1 MPSRSAAPTP
11 SGHRRL
17 SGTSSVSSHQPTPD
31 PSRKLTES
39 LSSLSL
45 QTALSSPFQP
55 GAPAAAAPA
64 NATQLLPRRS
74 SMDLRHSAGSGRDST
89 TSSPLPDTHPR
100 RTLSRAPST
109 PNIRKRPSITS
120 LTSDGTSPSTLTS
133 PLVPNSRTSLG
144 RRSSMMSLRSLSVAT
159 PDPALHIPPLHRK
172 EGIPVQHLTAPTTV
186 VFHDTSYR
194 HKYSRPNT
202 TKADLAS
209 IVERPER
216 ISAATLGV
224 TAAQTHIGRAKLS
237 LRKSVRMGGLLDPEV
252 MLVHAHGDGRSGKKT
267 WPEELAAMCGLAAEK
282 LAKGECE
289 VPRNLHQG
297 DLYLCAESREDMEG
311 CLGALYDGV
320 DIVFGC
326 ANGLDG
332 HEMDEEDQ
340 SGVRRAFVCI
350 RPPGHHCAETQ
361 PSGFCWLN
369 NVHIAIAHAARQHG
383 LTHAVILDF
392 DLHHGDGSQSI
403 AWTLNNIANSG
414 NASTKKTAGIHVPN
428 IGYFSL
434 HDINSYPCEDGD
446 MDKVKNASLNI
457 EAHGQFIHNIH
468 LKPYNSVEEFWE
480 LYENKYYSVIAKARE
495 FLAEASVSKPKKNGR
510 EYKAG
515 VFISAG
521 FDASEHESSGM
532 QRHAVNVPTSF
543 YARFTSDALAL
554 AEQYCEGRV
563 LSVLE
568 GGYSDRALITGIM
581 AHLAG
586 LACPS
591 PTTVSGFVPPT
602 TGLLPVPEP
611 YATRPSSADRG
622 WDPEWWG
629 SESIGEL
636 ERYYEKMTFKKVVTD
651 KPSTSYLSATTASIA
666 RSETPRRVVSSA
678 GTGNSPPLPPPVI
691 PWEVRAFE
699 LSRKI
704 IPEFQES
711 VEIPPLSKSSK
722 NKRHSVAVV
731 PDSSTRVLRDRKAKT
746 PDAAAPLDVR
756 RRRTTTGGAVS
767 TASSRAPSRAP
778 SRAMSTRG
786 TTPLPPRDLEPI
798 PIATGRRVV
807 SASAS
812 PVVVAAPRPLARKSS
827 VVGNSAGQRSPPV
840 LLRKA
845 SLTTF
850 DGTRTTGT
858 SSTSPS
864 ASSGSTSPRAAVA
877 PKKEVSDELVK
888 KFAKIKITY
897 KNREKEEEILRM
909 ERQKEELERKLEA
922 EKKRLSRAAKKSPTT
937 TTTGSARSPSAAMP
951 NGGGMARARS
961 VSGAG
966 SVRAQ
971 VNGLDKMSGQGN
983 FHGGGQA
990 AEKET
995 KMVTPPLQ
1003 TGTQAVDR
1011 TYRGGDIKFS
1021 ATGPEPGPAGF
1032 MGRTG

>member
-1 MPSRSAAPTP
+1 
-11 SGHRRL
+11 
-17 SGTSSVSSHQPTPD
+17 
-31 PSRKLTES
+31 
-39 LSSLSL
+39 
-45 QTALSSPFQP
+45 
-55 GAPAAAAPA
+55 
-64 NATQLLPRRS
+64 
-74 SMDLRHSAGSGRDST
+74 
-89 TSSPLPDTHPR
+89 
-100 RTLSRAPST
+100 
-109 PNIRKRPSITS
+109 
-120 LTSDGTSPSTLTS
+120 
-133 PLVPNSRTSLG
+133 
-144 RRSSMMSLRSLSVAT
+144 
-159 PDPALHIPPLHRK
+159 
-172 EGIPVQHLTAPTTV
+172 
-186 VFHDTSYR
+186 
-194 HKYSRPNT
+194 
-202 TKADLAS
+202 
-209 IVERPER
+209 
-216 ISAATLGV
+216 
-224 TAAQTHIGRAKLS
+224 
-237 LRKSVRMGGLLDPEV
+237 
-252 MLVHAHGDGRSGKKT
+252 
-267 WPEELAAMCGLAAEK
+267 
-282 LAKGECE
+282 
-289 VPRNLHQG
+289 
-297 DLYLCAESREDMEG
+297 
-311 CLGALYDGV
+311 
-320 DIVFGC
+320 
-326 ANGLDG
+326 
-332 HEMDEEDQ
+332 
-340 SGVRRAFVCI
+340 
-350 RPPGHHCAETQ
+350 
-361 PSGFCWLN
+361 LN

-446 MDKVKNASLNI
+446 MDKVKNASLNL

-495 FLAEASVSKPKKNGR
+495 FLSEASVSKPKKNGR

-591 PTTVSGFVPPT
+591 PTTVSGFVPPS

-629 SESIGEL
+629 SENLGEL

-678 GTGNSPPLPPPVI
+678 GAGNSSPLPPPVI

-711 VEIPPLSKSSK
+711 VEIPPIDKSAK

-807 SASAS
+807 SASAG
-812 PVVVAAPRPLARKSS
+812 PTVAAPRTLARKSS
-827 VVGNSAGQRSPPV
+827 VVGNSVGQRSPPV

-850 DGTRTTGT
+850 DGTRTATT
-858 SSTSPS
+858 TSPS
-864 ASSGSTSPRAAVA
+864 ASSGSGSASGNPSPRAAVA

-922 EKKRLSRAAKKSPTT
+922 EKKRLAAGGGRASKKTPTT
-937 TTTGSARSPSAAMP
+937 TASSRSPSNSAMP
-951 NGGGMARARS
+951 NGGGVARARS

-971 VNGLDKMSGQGN
+971 VNGLDKIGGQGN
-983 FHGGGQA
+983 VNGGVAGGHA

-995 KMVTPPLQ
+995 KMVTPPLGGAQ
-1003 TGTQAVDR
+1003 PADR
-1011 TYRGGDIKFS
+1011 TYRGGDIKFA
-1021 ATGPEPGPAGF
+1021 ATGLGPEPGPPGF

>member
-1 MPSRSAAPTP
+1 MT
-11 SGHRRL
+11 
-17 SGTSSVSSHQPTPD
+17 
-31 PSRKLTES
+31 
-39 LSSLSL
+39 
-45 QTALSSPFQP
+45 
-55 GAPAAAAPA
+55 
-64 NATQLLPRRS
+64 
-74 SMDLRHSAGSGRDST
+74 
-89 TSSPLPDTHPR
+89 
-100 RTLSRAPST
+100 
-109 PNIRKRPSITS
+109 
-120 LTSDGTSPSTLTS
+120 
-133 PLVPNSRTSLG
+133 
-144 RRSSMMSLRSLSVAT
+144 
-159 PDPALHIPPLHRK
+159 IPPLYRR
-172 EGIPVQHLTAPTTV
+172 EGIPVQDLTAPTTV

-202 TKADLAS
+202 TKADLAT

-224 TAAQTHIGRAKLS
+224 TAAQTRIGRGKLS
-237 LRKSVRMGGLLDPEV
+237 VRKSVRMGGLLDPEV

-282 LAKGECE
+282 LKKGECE
-289 VPRNLHQG
+289 VPKSLHQG
-297 DLYLCAESREDMEG
+297 DLYLCGESREDLEG

-340 SGVRRAFVCI
+340 SGVKRAFVCI

-403 AWTLNNIANSG
+403 AWTLNNIANSP
-414 NASTKKTAGIHVPN
+414 NPSTKKTAGIHVPN

-446 MDKVKNASLNI
+446 MDKVKNASLNL
-457 EAHGQFIHNIH
+457 ESHGQFIHNIH
-468 LKPYNSVEEFWE
+468 LKPYNSTEEFWE
-480 LYENKYYSVIAKARE
+480 LYENKYYSIIAKARE
-495 FLAEASVSKPKKNGR
+495 FLSEASVSRPKKNGR

-568 GGYSDRALITGIM
+568 GGYSDRALITGVM

-591 PTTVSGFVPPT
+591 PTTVSGFVPPS

-629 SESIGEL
+629 SESVGEL
-636 ERYYEKMTFKKVVTD
+636 ERYYEKMTLKKVVTD
-651 KPSTSYLSATTASIA
+651 KPSTSYLSATAASVA
-666 RSETPRRVVSSA
+666 RSETPRRVISSA
-678 GTGNSPPLPPPVI
+678 STGNSPPQPPPLV

-711 VEIPPLSKSSK
+711 VEIPPLDKSAKS
-722 NKRHSVAVV
+722 KRHSVAVV

-746 PDAAAPLDVR
+746 PDATAPLEVR

-767 TASSRAPSRAP
+767 TTSSRAPSRAP
-778 SRAMSTRG
+778 SRALSTRG

-807 SASAS
+807 SANAGTST
-812 PVVVAAPRPLARKSS
+812 VAPRTLAKKSS
-827 VVGNSAGQRSPPV
+827 VVGNSPGQRSPPI

-850 DGTRTTGT
+850 DGTQTAT
-858 SSTSPS
+858 TSPS
-864 ASSGSTSPRAAVA
+864 ASSGTGTVSGSASPRAAVA
-877 PKKEVSDELVK
+877 PKKELSEDLVK

-897 KNREKEEEILRM
+897 KNREKEEEIMRM

-922 EKKRLSRAAKKSPTT
+922 EKKRLANGGGRAPKKTPVV
-937 TTTGSARSPSAAMP
+937 AAHSPSAAP
-951 NGGGMARARS
+951 NDGGMARARS
-961 VSGAG
+961 VSGSG

-971 VNGLDKMSGQGN
+971 VNGLDKIGAQAN
-983 FHGGGQA
+983 GGH

-995 KMVTPPLQ
+995 KMVSPPLGQ
-1003 TGTQAVDR
+1003 AGT
-1011 TYRGGDIKFS
+1011 YKGGEIKFS
-1021 ATGPEPGPAGF
+1021 AGPAGF

>member
-1 MPSRSAAPTP
+1 M
-11 SGHRRL
+11 
-17 SGTSSVSSHQPTPD
+17 
-31 PSRKLTES
+31 
-39 LSSLSL
+39 
-45 QTALSSPFQP
+45 
-55 GAPAAAAPA
+55 
-64 NATQLLPRRS
+64 
-74 SMDLRHSAGSGRDST
+74 
-89 TSSPLPDTHPR
+89 
-100 RTLSRAPST
+100 
-109 PNIRKRPSITS
+109 
-120 LTSDGTSPSTLTS
+120 
-133 PLVPNSRTSLG
+133 
-144 RRSSMMSLRSLSVAT
+144 
-159 PDPALHIPPLHRK
+159 
-172 EGIPVQHLTAPTTV
+172 
-186 VFHDTSYR
+186 
-194 HKYSRPNT
+194 
-202 TKADLAS
+202 
-209 IVERPER
+209 
-216 ISAATLGV
+216 
-224 TAAQTHIGRAKLS
+224 
-237 LRKSVRMGGLLDPEV
+237 
-252 MLVHAHGDGRSGKKT
+252 
-267 WPEELAAMCGLAAEK
+267 
-282 LAKGECE
+282 
-289 VPRNLHQG
+289 
-297 DLYLCAESREDMEG
+297 
-311 CLGALYDGV
+311 
-320 DIVFGC
+320 
-326 ANGLDG
+326 
-332 HEMDEEDQ
+332 
-340 SGVRRAFVCI
+340 
-350 RPPGHHCAETQ
+350 
-361 PSGFCWLN
+361 
-369 NVHIAIAHAARQHG
+369 HIAIAHAARQHG

-414 NASTKKTAGIHVPN
+414 SASTKKTAGIHVPN

-446 MDKVKNASLNI
+446 MDKIKNASLNI

-495 FLAEASVSKPKKNGR
+495 FLAEASVSKPKRNGR

-591 PTTVSGFVPPT
+591 PTTVSGFVPPS

-629 SESIGEL
+629 SENIGEL

-666 RSETPRRVVSSA
+666 RSETPRRVVSST
-678 GTGNSPPLPPPVI
+678 GTGNSTPLPPPVI
-691 PWEVRAFE
+691 PWEIRAFE

-711 VEIPPLSKSSK
+711 VEIPPLAKSSSK

-778 SRAMSTRG
+778 SRAMSTR
-786 TTPLPPRDLEPI
+786 TPLPPRDLDPI

-807 SASAS
+807 SANAS
-812 PVVVAAPRPLARKSS
+812 PAAITAPRPLARKSS
-827 VVGNSAGQRSPPV
+827 VVGQRSPPV

-864 ASSGSTSPRAAVA
+864 ASSGSVSPRAAVA

-897 KNREKEEEILRM
+897 KNREKEEEIMRM

-922 EKKRLSRAAKKSPTT
+922 EKKRLARAAKKSPTT
-937 TTTGSARSPSAAMP
+937 TNTGTARSPSAAMP

-983 FHGGGQA
+983 VNGGHAAAA

-995 KMVTPPLQ
+995 KMVTPPLHA
-1003 TGTQAVDR
+1003 GAQAAVADR
-1011 TYRGGDIKFS
+1011 TYRGGEIKFA
-1021 ATGPEPGPAGF
+1021 ATEPGPAGF